1 MRRILLTLAFAVGV
15 LSAWSQH
22 SLDLLKLQKIE
33 PIKRI
38 EFAKAN
44 QNQYLSFKPV
54 TPQLRIFNQQKT
66 METVNNTSKSVSK
79 SPLDNMPILGFGA
92 STPRWN
98 MPVAVP
104 DSTMDYYIKNP
115 MLPGAANLVF
125 RK

>member
-22 SLDLLKLQKIE
+22 SLDLLKLHKIE
-33 PIKRI
+33 PIRHI
-38 EFAKAN
+38 EFANTN
-44 QNQYLSFKPV
+44 QNQYLSFKPA
-54 TPQLRIFNQQKT
+54 TPQLRIFNQRKT
-66 METVNNTSKSVSK
+66 MEPANNTSKPVSK

-92 STPRWN
+92 STSQWN

-104 DSTMDYYIKNP
+104 DSTVDFYIKNP
-115 MLPGAANLVF
+115 MLPGTSNLVR